1 MEEVTPSIV
10 VLKTG
15 EQIICDLKEIFDG
28 EGEDRKGVCLLMV
41 HPHVLSLV
49 ENTRKKNPDLQVKF
63 TKWCPYST
71 DTQFKIPYDTIMAIG
86 TSDTGLS
93 EAYINKVSQLEQFN
107 NTQQQVITPEVMPNE

>member
-28 EGEDRKGVCLLMV
+28 EGEDRKGVCLLMI

-49 ENTRKKNPDLQVKF
+49 EDNKKTNSDLQVKF

-71 DTQFKIPYDTIMAIG
+71 DTQFKVPYDTIMAIG
-86 TSDTGLS
+86 ASDTRLS
-93 EAYINKVSQLEQFN
+93 EAYVNKVSELEQFN
-107 NTQQQVITPEVMPNE
+107 NAQQQVITPEVMSNE